1 MKTDIYNF
9 ERRLAKVEL
18 RIRNSPVP
26 EESKKSIFEFETF
39 CFASGLSIV
48 RVEKY
53 LNALKKLAGMIP
65 TPLGNVEKNEM
76 LLLVSQI
83 ERSTWSSWTKHD
95 YKVCLKK
102 FYTWAGKPDLIS
114 WIKAKNT
121 NSHKL
126 PEELLSPGEIEAM
139 LSAALTIEDGA
150 LLFCLWES
158 GCRIGEL
165 LSLQVKNC
173 FFDSIGAK
181 IIVEGKTGM
190 RRVRLIDSAPILDC
204 CINGR
209 SGSARVWDLTHGAA
223 SMRIRRIAKRAL
235 IQKRIYPHLFRHSRA
250 TFLASHLTE
259 AQMCNYLG
267 WVMGSGMPR
276 VYVHMSGE
284 DLDDAL
290 IRITSRNAVQIPHKD
305 LRKIS
310 GSSRGNFMLQPDSCE
325 LKSQSV

>member
-1 MKTDIYNF
+1 MKIDIYNF
-9 ERRLAKVEL
+9 EARLSKVEL
-18 RIRNSPVP
+18 RIRNSSVP

-53 LNALKKLAGMIP
+53 MNALKKLSGMLSM
-65 TPLGNVEKNEM
+65 PLGNVEKNEM
-76 LLLVSQI
+76 LQLVSKI
-83 ERSTWSSWTKHD
+83 ERSSWSSWTKHD

-102 FYTWAGKPDLIS
+102 FYAWSGKPDLIS

-126 PEELLSPGEIEAM
+126 PEELLSPAEIEAM
-139 LSAALTIEDGA
+139 LAAALTVEDRA
-150 LLFCLWES
+150 LIFCLWES
-158 GCRIGEL
+158 GCRIGEI

-190 RRVRLIDSAPILDC
+190 RRVRLIDSASILDS

-209 SGSARVWDLTHGAA
+209 SGSARVWDLTYGAA
-223 SMRIRRIAKRAL
+223 SMRLRRIAKRAL

-250 TFLASHLTE
+250 TFLASYLTE
-259 AQMCNYLG
+259 AQMCQYLG
-267 WVMGSGMPR
+267 WVMGSGMFR
-276 VYVHMSGE
+276 VYVHMSGG
-284 DLDDAL
+284 DLDTAL
-290 IRITSRNAVQIPHKD
+290 IRLTSRNGVQIPVKD
-305 LRKIS
+305 LHAISGHIS
-310 GSSRGNFMLQPDSCE
+310 GSHPEQILC
-325 LKSQSV
+325 